1 MLSSFTF
8 GFQIFDMVFC
18 TFEDPFLISF
28 KCKIIHLTSDTSY
41 QLQLN
46 LSVCVCFVNL
56 QKGSLHGPNGHDDNL
71 GLCVLLKSTH
81 EKRWTHSG
89 LLYLHL

>member
-8 GFQIFDMVFC
+8 GFQISDMVFC
-18 TFEDPFLISF
+18 TFEDPILISF

-46 LSVCVCFVNL
+46 LSVCVFC
-56 QKGSLHGPNGHDDNL
+56 
-71 GLCVLLKSTH
+71 
-81 EKRWTHSG
+81 
-89 LLYLHL
+89 